1 MKMVGWYTALR
12 NNNRKNKL
20 LKSSMKTSL
29 FLTTID
35 SPVGP
40 LTLWVID
47 DTLCL
52 LEFGSTERCSREIT
66 EILKHFDAEIS
77 HDTDPLFEKVEKELQ
92 EYFAGTRKS
101 FDIPLAPFG
110 TELQKNTWKVLQTIP
125 YGETYSYK
133 KQAEKLGNIKAVRA
147 VANANGKNRIG
158 IIIPCHRV
166 IGSDGSLTGFGGG
179 IENKKYL
186 LELEA
191 QYK

>member
-1 MKMVGWYTALR
+1 
-12 NNNRKNKL
+12 
-20 LKSSMKTSL
+20 MKTPL
-29 FLTTID
+29 FLKTID

-40 LTLWVID
+40 LTLWVVE

-77 HDTDPLFEKVEKELQ
+77 HDTHPLFEKVEKELQ
-92 EYFAGTRKS
+92 EYFAGKRKS

-110 TELQKNTWKVLQTIP
+110 TQLQQNTWKILQTIH
-125 YGETYSYK
+125 YWETYSYK

-147 VANANGKNRIG
+147 VANANGRNRIG

-186 LELEA
+186 LDLEA

>member
-1 MKMVGWYTALR
+1 MVE
-12 NNNRKNKL
+12 
-20 LKSSMKTSL
+20 
-29 FLTTID
+29 
-35 SPVGP
+35 
-40 LTLWVID
+40 

-52 LEFGSTERCSREIT
+52 LEFGSTERCFREIT
-66 EILKHFDAEIS
+66 EILKHFDAELS
-77 HDTDPLFEKVEKELQ
+77 DSTHLLFAKVEKELQ
-92 EYFAGTRKS
+92 EYFAGKRKS

-179 IENKKYL
+179 IENKRYL

>member
-1 MKMVGWYTALR
+1 
-12 NNNRKNKL
+12 
-20 LKSSMKTSL
+20 MKTPL

-35 SPVGP
+35 SPVGC
-40 LTLWVID
+40 LTLWVVD
-47 DTLCL
+47 DMLCL
-52 LEFGSTERCSREIT
+52 LEFWDTKRRSREIE
-66 EILKHFDAEIS
+66 EILKYFDAELS
-77 HDTDPLFEKVEKELQ
+77 ESYHPLFEKVEKELQ
-92 EYFAGTRKS
+92 EYFAGTRKI
-101 FDIPLAPFG
+101 FDIPLTPFG
-110 TELQKNTWKVLQTIP
+110 TELQKNTWKILQTIP

-133 KQAEKLGNIKAVRA
+133 KQAEKVWNVKAVRA

-191 QYK
+191 RYR